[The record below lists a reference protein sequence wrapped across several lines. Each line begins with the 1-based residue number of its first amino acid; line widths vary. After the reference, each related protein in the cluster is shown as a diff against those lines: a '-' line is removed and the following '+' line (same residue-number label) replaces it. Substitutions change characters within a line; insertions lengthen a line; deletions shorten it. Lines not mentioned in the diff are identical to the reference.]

1 VFYNFIIINEEKKM
15 KIKLLSVI
23 LLGILSAG
31 CTMENVQTE
40 AASAQQNVEAYVSQA
55 SSYVEDFLAN
65 L

>member
-1 VFYNFIIINEEKKM
+1 M

-23 LLGILSAG
+23 FLGILSAG
-31 CTMENVQTE
+31 CTMENAQTE

-65 L
+65 LL